1 LKSGTTAD
9 VALYQRSLLENNL
22 KHMAKIVLELSPDM
36 NINDHVWDNLHGIS
50 KGEIHTDRQI

>member
-1 LKSGTTAD
+1 MLLCIKE
-9 VALYQRSLLENNL
+9 VLENNL